1 LEAAFAAAIVEKK
14 TYGCMTSI
22 VLKMSKNFQAESG
35 QFLHVL
41 CGIQGERI
49 LRRPYSLFDAASG
62 SASLLVKRAGPGS
75 SWLADREEGEEIDCM
90 GPLGRPFSF
99 AASDRCILIAGG
111 AGIAPI
117 AFLSK
122 KMSAQGIRPELF
134 WGIERGGD
142 YDLLPQL
149 LREELH
155 AEIASQDGSTGYQG
169 TVLELLKSQELQG
182 IDAVY
187 ACGPRGM
194 LIDLAEMASRDRETI
209 MQFSFEERMAC
220 GIGACKG
227 CVVPASEPPG
237 GYLTVCKDGP
247 VFDGKELDW
256 RRLKDRTWQ

>member
-1 LEAAFAAAIVEKK
+1 MEAAFAAPIIEKK

-22 VLKMSKNFQAESG
+22 VLEMSKSFQAESG

-41 CGIQGERI
+41 CGNQGGRI
-49 LRRPYSLFDAASG
+49 LRRPYSLFDAVSG
-62 SASLLVKRAGPGS
+62 SASLLIKRVGPGS

-90 GPLGRPFSF
+90 GPLGKAFSF
-99 AASDRCILIAGG
+99 AAPDRCILVAGG

-117 AFLSK
+117 AFLCR
-122 KMSAQGIRPELF
+122 KMSARGMSPELF

-142 YDLLPQL
+142 YDRLPQL

-155 AEIASQDGSTGYQG
+155 AEIASEDGSTGYQG
-169 TVLELLKSQELQG
+169 NVLELLQSREIEG
-182 IDAVY
+182 IESVY

-194 LIDLAEMASRDRETI
+194 LIDLAEFVSRDGRTRL
-209 MQFSFEERMAC
+209 QLSFEERMAC

-247 VFDGKELDW
+247 VFDGKELNW

>member
-1 LEAAFAAAIVEKK
+1 
-14 TYGCMTSI
+14 MTSI
-22 VLKMSKNFQAESG
+22 VLEMSKSFQAESG
-35 QFLHVL
+35 QFLHIL
-41 CGIQGERI
+41 CGNQGGRI

-62 SASLLVKRAGPGS
+62 SASLLIKRGGPGS

-90 GPLGRPFSF
+90 GPLGKPFSF
-99 AASDRCILIAGG
+99 AASDRCMLIAGG

-117 AFLSK
+117 AFLYK
-122 KMSAQGIRPELF
+122 KMSARGMRPELF

-142 YDLLPQL
+142 YGQLPRL

-155 AEIASQDGSTGYQG
+155 AEIASQDGSTGYEG
-169 TVLELLKSQELQG
+169 TVLELLQSQERRG

-194 LIDLAEMASRDRETI
+194 LIDLAEMVSRDYGARL
-209 MQFSFEERMAC
+209 QFSFEERMAC

-256 RRLKDRTWQ
+256 QRLKGRTWQ